1 MFSELSLLS
10 AQVLLLSALAD
21 VIVHV
26 PPFFPSVLLGSF
38 CSLTFLLSRCL
49 QCVSIAYR
57 MKVRLPQ
64 TNI

>member
-38 CSLTFLLSRCL
+38 CLTFLLSRCL